1 MNFQTQLRIPGPTPL
16 PERVVRSMSR
26 PMIDHGGPE
35 FAEIISEITAA
46 AKRVFHTPNDL
57 RLLTC
62 SGTGGLESA
71 VATLIPPGDEVVVA
85 LCGNFGER
93 FAALAAAYGADVV
106 RLESEWGQPVDPDD
120 LARVLEEH
128 PKSGVVLLTT
138 HETSTRVT
146 NPLRQLARVAR
157 DAGRIVVVDGV
168 SSISSIAIET
178 DAWGIDVAVSGSQ
191 KGWMA
196 PPGIA
201 LVSVSERAWAQQAKA
216 RSPRFYLRWKE
227 AKTWAEKGMTPFTP
241 AVGVA
246 FALQEGLRMLEE
258 EGLDNVY
265 ERHARLARATQ
276 CGLEALGFQLYA
288 QDGYRSNTVTSATP
302 PPGLDVAAFRKLLDS
317 KYGVV
322 IAGGQGKMTGKMI
335 RVGHLGAVAEG
346 DVVQVLW
353 AVEQALEELDVA
365 PADGRGVAAVT
376 SSLQGVAAA
385 TRQATC
391 RGSWSPTRPPRQIP
405 SAFVERERSRW

>member
-1 MNFQTQLRIPGPTPL
+1 MTFQKQLRIPGPTPL
-16 PERVVRSMSR
+16 PERVIRSMSR
-26 PMIDHGGPE
+26 PMIDHRGPE
-35 FAEIISEITAA
+35 FAAMLAEITTG
-46 AKRVFHTPNDL
+46 AKRVFKTSNDL
-57 RLLTC
+57 LLLTS

-71 VATLIPPGDEVVVA
+71 VANLVSPGDEVVVA

-106 RLESEWGQPVDPDD
+106 RLEFEWGQPVEPDD
-120 LARVLEEH
+120 LARVLDLH
-128 PKSGVVLLTT
+128 PKSSVVLLT
-138 HETSTRVT
+138 HNETSTGVT
-146 NPLRQLARVAR
+146 NPLPQLARAAR
-157 DAGRIVVVDGV
+157 DGGKIVVVDGV

-196 PPGIA
+196 PPGLA
-201 LVSVSERAWAQQAKA
+201 LVSISERAWAQQAKA
-216 RSPRFYLRWKE
+216 RSPRFYFDWKE

-241 AVGVA
+241 AVGVV

-276 CGLEALGFQLYA
+276 AGLEALGFQLFA
-288 QDGYRSNTVTSATP
+288 REGYRSQTVTSALP
-302 PPGLDVAAFRKLLDS
+302 PAGLDVAAFRKLLDTN
-317 KYGVV
+317 YGVV
-322 IAGGQGKMTGKMI
+322 IAGGQGKMTGKMV

-353 AVEQALEELDVA
+353 AMEQALEELDIA
-365 PADGRGVAAVT
+365 PANGRGVAAVT
-376 SSLQGVAAA
+376 SSLQGVAATA
-385 TRQATC
+385 R
-391 RGSWSPTRPPRQIP
+391 R
-405 SAFVERERSRW
+405 